1 MSTPHSNITDLCVGR
16 DMNSFEADAIMP
28 LQDWGLPCEQI
39 FLCAGPCSAESEEQL
54 RKTAAGLA
62 GCPVSLFRAGI
73 WKPRTQPS
81 SFQGLGLQALPWLVR
96 IREEFGF
103 RVGAEIGTPEHV
115 DAALRHRL
123 DVVWIGARTTADP
136 FAVQGIADALRGA
149 DVSVLVKNPV
159 SPDLELWLGALER
172 ISNAG
177 IRRLGAIH
185 RGFSTGTDSRY
196 RNAPLWRIPIELKR
210 RLPGVPLICD
220 PSHMCGRAELVPP
233 TSQEALD
240 LLYDGL
246 MIEVHCDPR
255 SAQSDA
261 AQQLTPLE
269 FRDLVE
275 RLVVCTESGDDLS
288 YETQMRGLRHTVD
301 EVDEQVIA
309 AISQRM
315 AIVSAMGDLK
325 RKHQVSTLQPT
336 RWQEILDSRTTVAQ
350 KHGLRDTFI
359 SQVYQLIH
367 EEAIQIQEESLFRN
381 SARPGGSASRG

>member
-1 MSTPHSNITDLCVGR
+1 
-16 DMNSFEADAIMP
+16 MNSFDADAIVS
-28 LQDWGLPCEQI
+28 LQDWGLPCDKI

-62 GCPVSLFRAGI
+62 GCPLSFFRAGI
-73 WKPRTQPS
+73 WKPRTQPL

-103 RVGAEIGTPEHV
+103 RVGAEVGTPEHV
-115 DAALRHRL
+115 DAALRHCL

-149 DVSVLVKNPV
+149 DISVLVKNPV

-210 RLPGVPLICD
+210 RLRGVPLICD

-288 YETQMRGLRHTVD
+288 YETQMRGLRHTID

-309 AISQRM
+309 AISRRM
-315 AIVSAMGDLK
+315 AIVSAIGDLK

-336 RWQEILDSRTTVAQ
+336 RWQEILDSRTTAAQ
-350 KHGLRDTFI
+350 KRGLRDTFI

-367 EEAIQIQEESLFRN
+367 EEAIQIQEESLFRT
-381 SARPGGSASRG
+381 STRPGGSASCG

>member
-1 MSTPHSNITDLCVGR
+1 
-16 DMNSFEADAIMP
+16 MNSFEADALVP
-28 LQDWGLPCEQI
+28 LQDWGLPCEEM

-54 RKTAAGLA
+54 GKTAAGLA
-62 GCPVSLFRAGI
+62 GCPLSFFRAGI

-81 SFQGLGLQALPWLVR
+81 SFQGLGPQALPWLVR

-103 RVGAEIGTPEHV
+103 PVGAEVGTPEHV

-123 DVVWIGARTTADP
+123 DVVWIGARTTPDP
-136 FAVQGIADALRGA
+136 FAVQRIADALRGA
-149 DVSVLVKNPV
+149 DVCVLVKNPV

-172 ISNAG
+172 IYSAG
-177 IRRLGAIH
+177 IRRLGAVH

-255 SAQSDA
+255 SARSDA
-261 AQQLTPLE
+261 AQQLTPRE
-269 FRDLVE
+269 FRDLVG
-275 RLVVCTESGDDLS
+275 RLVVRTESGDDRS
-288 YETQMRGLRHTVD
+288 YETRMRGLRHAVD
-301 EVDEQVIA
+301 EVDEQIIA
-309 AISQRM
+309 ALAQRM
-315 AIVSAMGDLK
+315 AIVSAMGELK

-336 RWQEILDSRTTVAQ
+336 RWQEILDSRTTAAQ
-350 KHGLRDTFI
+350 KRGLRDTFI
-359 SQVYQLIH
+359 SQVYHLIH
-367 EEAIQIQEESLFRN
+367 EEAIQIQEESLFGD
-381 SARPGGSASRG
+381 STRPGGSASSG

>member
-1 MSTPHSNITDLCVGR
+1 MKP
-16 DMNSFEADAIMP
+16 FEAGAVVPI
-28 LQDWGLPCEQI
+28 QDWGLPCEKI

-54 RKTAAGLA
+54 RNTAAGLA
-62 GCPVSLFRAGI
+62 GRPLSFFRAGI

-103 RVGAEIGTPEHV
+103 PVGAEVGTPEHV
-115 DAALRHRL
+115 DAALRHGL
-123 DVVWIGARTTADP
+123 DVVWIGARTTPDP

-159 SPDLELWLGALER
+159 SPDLGLWLGALER
-172 ISNAG
+172 IYNAG

-185 RGFSTGTDSRY
+185 RGFSTGSDSRY

-210 RLPGVPLICD
+210 RLREVPLICD

-269 FRDLVE
+269 FCELAS
-275 RLVVCTESGDDLS
+275 RLVVSTESGEDVF
-288 YETQMRGLRHTVD
+288 YETQMRGLRRAVD
-301 EVDEQVIA
+301 EVDDQIIA
-309 AISQRM
+309 ALAQRM
-315 AIVSAMGDLK
+315 AIVSAMGELK

-336 RWQEILDSRTTVAQ
+336 RWQEILDSRTEDAQ
-350 KHGLRDTFI
+350 KRGLRDTFV

-367 EEAIQIQEESLFRN
+367 EEAIQIQEEILFRD
-381 SARPGGSASRG
+381 ST